1 MSQSKQK
8 KVAVKQHD
16 REAIAAQ
23 LQLLEDELKALS
35 LWGGELKRPAAEV
48 LASTNPFGVSSMEF
62 HEWLE
67 YILIARFR
75 ELLAQAEPLPSKML
89 VHTYAQ
95 EYYRGKWAEH
105 RQLIVILQDLDKLIN
120 LVP

>member
-1 MSQSKQK
+1 MSQQK
-8 KVAVKQHD
+8 KEQAAAKQHD
-16 REAIAAQ
+16 REAIVAQ

-35 LWGGELKRPAAEV
+35 LWGGELKCPAAEV
-48 LASTNPFGVSSMEF
+48 LATTNPFGVGSMEF

-75 ELLAQAEPLPSKML
+75 ELLAQDNPLPSKML

-95 EYYRGKWAEH
+95 EYYRGKWSEY
-105 RQLIVILQDLDKLIN
+105 RQLIGILQGLDKLIN
-120 LVP
+120 LE